1 VFEWAIR
8 SFREVP
14 APFGEGR
21 GGAILP
27 HYEGQDIPR
36 DADALARQIVE
47 DRQEELELNQEQ
59 VSKRLGKSDR
69 TFRNWM
75 ANLSELSASQVE
87 LLADALELS
96 EPNRVNL
103 YQLTGHLAPF
113 RPPARCPPQNWSS
126 ISE

>member
-1 VFEWAIR
+1 
-8 SFREVP
+8 
-14 APFGEGR
+14 
-21 GGAILP
+21 
-27 HYEGQDIPR
+27 
-36 DADALARQIVE
+36 
-47 DRQEELELNQEQ
+47 
-59 VSKRLGKSDR
+59 
-69 TFRNWM
+69 M